1 MKKMIPCH
9 ILKNLLIKGNYIMK
23 KLLLSTALAVILTSP
38 AIAEE
43 KSITIVC
50 SDDVEKGTVVLSD
63 PPKMSCEDFDLASR
77 YVGSGFSIGPD
88 TTIEDVKAFL
98 AKWVVQQE
106 LKKKQ
111 KFQEVSVPP
120 KPETKP
126 VERPVRRTPPVVA
139 QVDPY
144 KAMGVV
150 TKKEEP
156 SLFQRG
162 NAKFFTD

>member
-1 MKKMIPCH
+1 
-9 ILKNLLIKGNYIMK
+9 MK

-98 AKWVVQQE
+98 AKWVVRQE
-106 LKKKQ
+106 QKKKQ
-111 KFQEVSVPP
+111 KLKTQLELVKECKRVPRINP
-120 KPETKP
+120 PP
-126 VERPVRRTPPVVA
+126 VEFAELINMCMKVGVMSTASFDDRPDASISYWTVLKDGWKKENPDRPVFEG
-139 QVDPY
+139 
-144 KAMGVV
+144 K
-150 TKKEEP
+150 
-156 SLFQRG
+156 
-162 NAKFFTD
+162 

>member
-9 ILKNLLIKGNYIMK
+9 ILKNLLIKGNCIMK

-98 AKWVVQQE
+98 AKWVVRQE
-106 LKKKQ
+106 QKKKHHPQ
-111 KFQEVSVPP
+111 CICIKIVFI
-120 KPETKP
+120 
-126 VERPVRRTPPVVA
+126 VEFFIMENILIRV
-139 QVDPY
+139 
-144 KAMGVV
+144 
-150 TKKEEP
+150 EEYN
-156 SLFQRG
+156 SQILL
-162 NAKFFTD
+162 NNLLIIT

>member
-1 MKKMIPCH
+1 MIPCH

-50 SDDVEKGTVVLSD
+50 SDDVEKGTVVLTD

-98 AKWVVQQE
+98 AKWVAQQE

-120 KPETKP
+120 KPET
-126 VERPVRRTPPVVA
+126 TPVVVQRQLA
-139 QVDPY
+139 ENTKVDSY
-144 KAMGVV
+144 RAIGEV

-162 NAKFFTD
+162 NAQFFNE

>member
-1 MKKMIPCH
+1 MKKF
-9 ILKNLLIKGNYIMK
+9 LLT
-23 KLLLSTALAVILTSP
+23 TALAVILTSP

-98 AKWVVQQE
+98 AKWVAQQE

-111 KFQEVSVPP
+111 KFQEVSVPT
-120 KPETKP
+120 KPET
-126 VERPVRRTPPVVA
+126 TPVVVQRQFA
-139 QVDPY
+139 ENTKVDSY
-144 KAMGVV
+144 RAMGEV

-162 NAKFFTD
+162 NAQFFNE

>member
-1 MKKMIPCH
+1 
-9 ILKNLLIKGNYIMK
+9 MK

-88 TTIEDVKAFL
+88 TTIEEVKVFL
-98 AKWVVQQE
+98 AKWIAQQE
-106 LKKKQ
+106 IKKKQ

-120 KPETKP
+120 RPKTTPVVTHGQVAENTKPETPP
-126 VERPVRRTPPVVA
+126 VRRPVRRAPPVVA

-144 KAMGVV
+144 KAMGVGQLR
-150 TKKEEP
+150 EEP

>member
-1 MKKMIPCH
+1 
-9 ILKNLLIKGNYIMK
+9 MK

-98 AKWVVQQE
+98 AKWVVRQE
-106 LKKKQ
+106 QKKKQ

-120 KPETKP
+120 KPET
-126 VERPVRRTPPVVA
+126 TPVVSQRQLA
-139 QVDPY
+139 ENTKVDPY
-144 KAMGVV
+144 RAMGVV

-162 NAKFFTD
+162 NAQFFNE

>member
-1 MKKMIPCH
+1 
-9 ILKNLLIKGNYIMK
+9 MK

-50 SDDVEKGTVVLSD
+50 SDDVEKGTVVLTD

-88 TTIEDVKAFL
+88 TTIEEVKTFL
-98 AKWVVQQE
+98 AKWVAQQE

-120 KPETKP
+120 KPET
-126 VERPVRRTPPVVA
+126 TPVVVQRQLA
-139 QVDPY
+139 ENTKVDSY
-144 KAMGVV
+144 RAMGEI